1 MLRSLY
7 SGISGMKGFQN
18 NLDVVGNNIANVNT
32 AGYKKS
38 RITFQD
44 MMSQQIKASTDPV
57 PNGRGGT
64 NASQVGTGS
73 QIGAIDNV
81 HTQGNRQNTD
91 RNLDLQL
98 EGDGMFILSSNP
110 QVNSINDAG
119 VSFTRAGN
127 FYLDGESR
135 LVNSE
140 GLFVLNT
147 VGEAIRIPEGATQIS
162 INGTGKISY
171 TGGDGPED
179 GVTNNTFQIAL
190 AKFSN
195 PGGLVKNG
203 GSTYGLSANAGLMLE
218 ENYQG
223 GEDVPLNGFKVPGS
237 EADGTA
243 KVVAGAL
250 EMSNVDLSEEF
261 TNMIIAQRGFQA
273 NTRIITTSDQILE
286 ELVNLKR

>member
-57 PNGRGGT
+57 ANGTGGT

-110 QVNSINDAG
+110 EVDSINDAG
-119 VSFTRAGN
+119 ISFTRAGN

-135 LVNSE
+135 LVNSD
-140 GLFVLNT
+140 GLFVLNAL
-147 VGEAIRIPEGATQIS
+147 GEAITVPEGATQIS
-162 INGTGKISY
+162 IDGTGKISF
-171 TGGDGPED
+171 TGGEIPEGATD
-179 GVTNNTFQIAL
+179 NSYQIAL

-203 GSTYGLSANAGLMLE
+203 GSTYSLTANAGLMIE
-218 ENYQG
+218 DNYQG
-223 GEDVPLNGFKVPGS
+223 GADVPLNGFKIPNS

>member
-18 NLDVVGNNIANVNT
+18 NLDVVGNNIANVNST
-32 AGYKKS
+32 GYKKS
-38 RITFQD
+38 RIAFQD
-44 MMSQQIKASTDPV
+44 LMSQQIKAAQNPV
-57 PNGRGGT
+57 ENGAGGT
-64 NASQVGTGS
+64 NASQVGLGS
-73 QIGAIDNV
+73 KIGAIDNI
-81 HTQGNRQNTD
+81 HTQGNRQTTN
-91 RNLDLQL
+91 RALDLAL
-98 EGDGMFILSSNP
+98 EGDGMFILSKDAQGNT
-110 QVNSINDAG
+110 INDED

-135 LVNSE
+135 LVNSD

-147 VGEAIRIPEGATQIS
+147 AGESITIPDGATQIS
-162 INGTGKISY
+162 INGTGEVTF
-171 TGGDGPED
+171 TGAELPED
-179 GVTNNTFQIAL
+179 ANANTYQIAV

-195 PGGLVKNG
+195 PGGLIKQG
-203 GSTYGLSANAGLMLE
+203 GSTYRNTENAGLML
-218 ENYQG
+218 NDPDVDA
-223 GEDVPLNGFKVPGS
+223 GEGEPINGFKIPGS
-237 EADGTA
+237 NGTA
-243 KVVAGAL
+243 DVVSGAL